1 VTAYFDALN
10 AGDYRRAWELG
21 GKNLQRGSY
30 DSFRNSFAG
39 TAHESATITS
49 VAGESVGIQLDATQ
63 TDGTHRYFSGT
74 YTVRD
79 GAIVAADIH
88 VSD

>member
-1 VTAYFDALN
+1 M
-10 AGDYRRAWELG
+10 G
-21 GKNLQRGSY
+21 RGSY
-30 DSFRNSFAG
+30 ESFRNSFEG
-39 TAHESATITS
+39 TANESATITS
-49 VAGESVGIQLDATQ
+49 VTGESVGIHLDATQ

-74 YTVRD
+74 YTVRN

>member
-1 VTAYFDALN
+1 VTAYFDAIN
-10 AGDYRRAWELG
+10 AGDFPRAWELG
-21 GKNLQRGSY
+21 GRNLQQGSY
-30 DSFRNSFAG
+30 ESFRNSFAG
-39 TAHESATITS
+39 TADESVTVTS
-49 VAGESVGIQLDATQ
+49 VDGDSVGVELDATQ

-88 VSD
+88 AED